1 MAGKDQERV
10 NPHKQAGR
18 HTLITGIGYSVA
30 KTKTQLNRQMRQ
42 EGLRDFLSK
51 QKLIEKV
58 IDISDKLMEPDV
70 EYDALDIQ
78 RMRTA
83 AELNLKLASKF
94 LPDLK
99 STELTGPEGGDLV
112 IAVQR
117 KRFDGDD

>member
-10 NPHKQAGR
+10 NTLQAVAKPIR
-18 HTLITGIGYSVA
+18 MAGIGYSVA

-58 IDISDKLMEPDV
+58 IDIAQDLTDPEK
-70 EYDALDIQ
+70 EYDALDVQ

-99 STELTGPEGGDLV
+99 STELTGPDGGDLV

-117 KRFDGDD
+117 KRFDGED

>member
-1 MAGKDQERV
+1 
-10 NPHKQAGR
+10 
-18 HTLITGIGYSVA
+18 
-30 KTKTQLNRQMRQ
+30 MRQ

-58 IDISDKLMEPDV
+58 IDIAQDLTDPDK
-70 EYDALDIQ
+70 EYDALDVQ

-99 STELTGPEGGDLV
+99 STELTGP
-112 IAVQR
+112 R
-117 KRFDGDD
+117 WRFSHSCTAQAIRWRRLNM

>member
-1 MAGKDQERV
+1 MGVRGQDRASSQATVV
-10 NPHKQAGR
+10 NPTRMA
-18 HTLITGIGYSVA
+18 GIGYSVA
-30 KTKTQLNRQMRQ
+30 KTKAQLNRQLRQ

-58 IDISDKLMEPDV
+58 IDIAQNLTDPDK
-70 EYDALDIQ
+70 EYDALDVQ

-83 AELNLKLASKF
+83 AELNLKLAAKV

-99 STELTGPEGGDLV
+99 STEISGPDGGDLV
-112 IAVQR
+112 VNIQR

>member
-1 MAGKDQERV
+1 MGVRGQDRASSQLTVV
-10 NPHKQAGR
+10 NPIRMA
-18 HTLITGIGYSVA
+18 GIGYSVA
-30 KTKTQLNRQMRQ
+30 KTKAQLNRQLRQ

-58 IDISDKLMEPDV
+58 IDIAQDLTDPDK
-70 EYDALDIQ
+70 EYDALDVQ

-83 AELNLKLASKF
+83 AELNLKLAAKV

-99 STELTGPEGGDLV
+99 STEISGPDGGDLV
-112 IAVQR
+112 VNIQR

>member
-18 HTLITGIGYSVA
+18 HTLTTGIGYSVA

>member
-1 MAGKDQERV
+1 MGVRGQDRANSQPTVV
-10 NPHKQAGR
+10 NPIRMA
-18 HTLITGIGYSVA
+18 GIGYSVA
-30 KTKTQLNRQMRQ
+30 KTKAQLNRQLRQ

-58 IDISDKLMEPDV
+58 IDIAQDLTDPDK
-70 EYDALDIQ
+70 EYDALDVQ

-83 AELNLKLASKF
+83 AELNLKLAAKV

-99 STELTGPEGGDLV
+99 STEISGPDGGDLV
-112 IAVQR
+112 VAVQR

>member
-1 MAGKDQERV
+1 MAGKDQDHVSSLRV
-10 NPHKQAGR
+10 VDR
-18 HTLITGIGYSVA
+18 LTLITGIGFSVA

-58 IDISDKLMEPDV
+58 IDISDKLTDPDK
-70 EYDALDIQ
+70 EYDALDVQ